1 MLSTHSASRW
11 KPHLPSLIVIALF
24 FLAFFRKI
32 IFSNKFLVTSD
43 AFNYLYPLRSVAW
56 NELRHGRLPL
66 WTGQIMSGYPLLS
79 MAQMGIGYPLTWSYL
94 LLPGHWAEQIY
105 YLAPYLLGPAFTYTY
120 LRTIKLSQSGALL
133 GAMGFAY
140 GGFMIS
146 PLASYSGLA
155 ANAVMWLPLVLTGI
169 ERSRTSRF
177 VSALLLT
184 TVAYS
189 MSVLSGWGQGFVYV
203 GLISMCYAICVSLFV
218 KDSNSRLLSWVRW
231 QPLVAMLIALVMA
244 AGVDAFQ
251 ILETMQVQRLSI
263 RRALTYELFTM
274 GSYTFKGVFKSFLL
288 PLNNVFEAT
297 AYVTP
302 LVFVLAVTAVAFGFK
317 RSKRDWRVFF
327 WLATAVFGFVLML
340 GVNTPV
346 AAVFF
351 RIPPFN
357 LFRGSARHA
366 FELTFALSILSAYG
380 WDHLRQWRASRPD
393 SNRRQIYWT
402 SLWLIV
408 ALVIGLIWI
417 TDVAKVPVD
426 YMEVFYYPTKYPESR
441 YLFWKLLTSSV
452 VCLAAWHLLRV
463 EASKF
468 RFFLLS
474 IAIGLACFFEPAI
487 MVSRWWWPT
496 LKPASRFTATSPV
509 SRVLQAYPAS
519 ENRIYTHIYPMVEEY
534 ADPPRLE
541 PANLTMLQ
549 GFDNVAGNEPLIID
563 RYSRALGDVYI
574 DAVKTR
580 PGYPTDGTLFASSSH
595 VLDLLNTRFVV
606 SYPHQATEP
615 LTLVERDGVKFDPRE
630 LAISLEPGKVVNI
643 KGTAAPADTL
653 VLVTAT
659 AWSAESV
666 DGTEVARVRVISN
679 QGKVTEHTLKLGVDT
694 AEWAHDRQNVRELM
708 RHSLATVFSKDAADQ
723 NDHEPAYKFV
733 TRLSLGEPIKVDR
746 IEISNLSDKIFLLM
760 SNATL
765 FNSATKFSMPLPHFD
780 LEKWRPIYDQD
791 GALILQNNN
800 AMPRAWLVTNAEA
813 VSTEEALRRIR
824 GEGTPFDP
832 RRTALLEISPEE
844 MPALPNGSLAPN
856 TEVSMSRTENNRI
869 SINTK
874 SDKPAILVVSEINYP
889 GWIATVDGSTA
900 PIYQTDYLLRGVLVP
915 AGVHR
920 IEMRYAAPAARKGA
934 VVSVIT
940 ILAIAGLCIYALR
953 AKQGAKPSRFVQV

>member
-1 MLSTHSASRW
+1 MFLTRLSARW
-11 KPHLPSLIVIALF
+11 KFEVPAAITITLF
-24 FLAFFRKI
+24 FLAFFRPV

-43 AFNYLYPLRSVAW
+43 AFNYLYPLRCVVW
-56 NELRHGRLPL
+56 HELRHGRLPL

-79 MAQMGIGYPLTWSYL
+79 MAQIGIGYPLTWSYL
-94 LLPGHWAEQIY
+94 FLPGHWAEQLY
-105 YLAPYLLGPAFTYTY
+105 YLAPYLLCPAFTYTY
-120 LRTIKLSQSGALL
+120 LRTIKLSRSGALL
-133 GAMGFAY
+133 GAMGFVY

-203 GLISMCYAICVSLFV
+203 GLISLCYAVCVSLFAIE
-218 KDSNSRLLSWVRW
+218 KDSRVLSWVRW
-231 QPLVAMLIALVMA
+231 EPFVVLLIAVVMA

-263 RRALTYELFTM
+263 RRSLTYELFTM
-274 GSYTFKGVFKSFLL
+274 GSYSFKGVVKSFLL
-288 PLNNVFEAT
+288 PLHNVFEAT
-297 AYVTP
+297 AYVAP
-302 LVFVLAVTAVAFGFK
+302 LVFALAVTAVAFAFK
-317 RSKRDWRVFF
+317 RSQRDWRVFF

-340 GVNTPV
+340 GENTPL
-346 AAVFF
+346 AALLF
-351 RIPPFN
+351 RLPPFN
-357 LFRGSARHA
+357 LFRGAARHA
-366 FELTFALSILSAYG
+366 FELTFALSILSAHG
-380 WDHLRQWRASRPD
+380 WDYLRRWRASRPG
-393 SNRRQIYWT
+393 SNLRQIYWA
-402 SLWLIV
+402 SLCLLV
-408 ALVIGLIWI
+408 AFIIGLVWMR
-417 TDVAKVPVD
+417 DVATFPVG
-426 YMEVFYYPTKYPESR
+426 YMEIFYYPPKYPESR
-441 YLFWKLLTSSV
+441 YLLWKLLTSSV
-452 VCLAAWHLLRV
+452 VCVGAWHLLRV
-463 EASKF
+463 EASKLC
-468 RFFLLS
+468 LLL
-474 IAIGLACFFEPAI
+474 ITITIGLACFFEPAI

-509 SRVLQAYPAS
+509 SRILQAYPAS
-519 ENRIYTHIYPMVEEY
+519 ENRIYTHVYPMVEEY

-580 PGYPTDGTLFASSSH
+580 PGYPTDGTLFASTSH

-615 LTLVERDGVKFDPRE
+615 LTLIERDGVKFDPRE
-630 LAISLEPGKVVNI
+630 LAISLEPGKVVNL
-643 KGTAAPADTL
+643 KGTAAQADTL
-653 VLVTAT
+653 ALVTAT

-723 NDHEPAYKFV
+723 NDHEPAYRFV
-733 TRLSLGEPIKVDR
+733 TRLALGEPIKVNR
-746 IEISNLSDKIFLLM
+746 IEISNLSDKIILLL

-765 FNSATKFSMPLPHFD
+765 FDSVTKFSMPLPHFD
-780 LEKWRPIYDQD
+780 LEKWQPIYDQD

-800 AMPRAWLVTNAEA
+800 AMPRAWLVANAEA
-813 VSTEEALRRIR
+813 VTAEEALHRIR

-832 RRTALLEISPEE
+832 RRTALLEISPQEL
-844 MPALPNGSLAPN
+844 PALPNSPLGPN
-856 TEVSMSRTENNRI
+856 TEVSVSGTENNRI

-874 SDKPAILVVSEINYP
+874 SDKAAILVVSEINYP

-900 PIYQTDYLLRGVLVP
+900 PIYQTDYLLRGVFVP
-915 AGVHR
+915 AGAHR
-920 IEMRYAAPAARKGA
+920 VEMRYAAPAARKGA
-934 VVSVIT
+934 VVSIIT
-940 ILAIAGLCIYALR
+940 ILAIAGLCIYAR
-953 AKQGAKPSRFVQV
+953 RAKPSRIVQA